1 MGSNLW
7 SWHRAPNCQA
17 KESGTGHAHHV
28 GQFVGPL
35 LLHEQ
40 RSFAAYDILGAS
52 YQESGCCVL
61 VHRIPGNLFKDE
73 AVVGLVLVES
83 GLRSHGSG
91 MNWVAR
97 DWSRSRLSA

>member
-7 SWHRAPNCQA
+7 SWHRVAPNCQA

-40 RSFAAYDILGAS
+40 RIFAAYDILGAS

-83 GLRSHGSG
+83 P
-91 MNWVAR
+91 
-97 DWSRSRLSA
+97 DYESR